1 MTDEMTLLLNDFG
14 PIIESKINIGK
25 ITVIGGENATGK
37 STTSK
42 ILYCFLRANSARRQE
57 ITYDRIIKL
66 IKEKTDYIKRFLK
79 NEDGCDIKFND
90 LKSRLTRYENEVRN
104 SNKSGLEVITE
115 IFEEIK
121 ERIDDEDISFE
132 SQKEVD
138 ETFEEVE
145 KFIKLV
151 EDNDNALYVSIMKKL
166 LKDEFSTDDF
176 DGYFEISGNNGNSDF
191 NFKIDFNDND
201 LSSDEVFD
209 STGWFSVNDIYYID
223 SFSILDL
230 DQNLGL
236 NNSEHAKFLNENLK
250 KEADESDDLF
260 DDKVNEKII
269 KLEEEIEDIINGKF
283 AFDNGELVYTPEN
296 GERCRMKNTASGVKQ
311 IGIIQLL
318 LNNRKLKEDSFL
330 IIDEPEVN
338 LHPAWQVKFAG
349 VLALLVKNLN
359 VSLYLN
365 SHSPIFIEA
374 IDAWSYYYDLTDYT
388 KYYLSEAAADKEGLN
403 NIFEVKY
410 EELYRIYENLG
421 NPYDDIEDIRINKRY
436 GI

>member
-14 PIIESKINIGK
+14 PIIESKIDIGK

-365 SHSPIFIEA
+365 SHSPMFIEA

>member
-14 PIIESKINIGK
+14 PIIESKIDIGK

-269 KLEEEIEDIINGKF
+269 KLEEEIEGIINGKF

>member
-14 PIIESKINIGK
+14 PIIESKIDIGK

-132 SQKEVD
+132 SQNEVD
-138 ETFEEVE
+138 ETFEEVD

>member
-14 PIIESKINIGK
+14 PIIESKIDIGK

>member
-14 PIIESKINIGK
+14 PIIESKIDIGK

-176 DGYFEISGNNGNSDF
+176 DGYFEISGKHGNSDF
-191 NFKIDFNDND
+191 DFKIDFNDND

-209 STGWFSVNDIYYID
+209 SNGWFSVNDIYYID

-236 NNSEHAKFLNENLK
+236 NNSEHAKFLNDNLK

-260 DDKVNEKII
+260 DDKLKI
-269 KLEEEIEDIINGKF
+269 KLFEI
-283 AFDNGELVYTPEN
+283 L
-296 GERCRMKNTASGVKQ
+296 
-311 IGIIQLL
+311 
-318 LNNRKLKEDSFL
+318 SFT
-330 IIDEPEVN
+330 IDFFNKHN
-338 LHPAWQVKFAG
+338 L
-349 VLALLVKNLN
+349 
-359 VSLYLN
+359 
-365 SHSPIFIEA
+365 
-374 IDAWSYYYDLTDYT
+374 
-388 KYYLSEAAADKEGLN
+388 
-403 NIFEVKY
+403 
-410 EELYRIYENLG
+410 
-421 NPYDDIEDIRINKRY
+421 
-436 GI
+436 